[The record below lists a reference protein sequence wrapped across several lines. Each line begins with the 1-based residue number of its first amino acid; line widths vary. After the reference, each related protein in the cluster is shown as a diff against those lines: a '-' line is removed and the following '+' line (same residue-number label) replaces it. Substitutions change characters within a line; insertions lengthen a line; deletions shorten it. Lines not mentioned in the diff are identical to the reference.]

1 MIKIIAVSTL
11 ALFVLCGCG
20 KNPLFSMLPAVATS
34 GGSGSSG
41 STTGTV
47 NNSYLSA
54 KTRVLAL
61 VPDAY
66 LEGLQG
72 SMDGTSGRGSWT
84 FRFYS
89 PSNVKIFSVA
99 VDQNGTSSTP
109 VTYSASA
116 SSSVDTYHL
125 DAFDFSAKNSDQ
137 WCKDITAV
145 NAAFGAGT
153 LTTSSSSYGGTGG
166 FTLHFTSSTVP
177 SKGYDV
183 NLLLSYSISVWY

>member
-1 MIKIIAVSTL
+1 MKKLIAFSAL
-11 ALFVLCGCG
+11 ACIVFCGCG
-20 KNPLFSMLPAVATS
+20 KNPMFSMLPAVVSS

-41 STTGTV
+41 STGTV
-47 NNSYLSA
+47 NTSYQSA
-54 KTRVLAL
+54 KARILPL
-61 VPDAY
+61 VSDAY
-66 LEGLQG
+66 LDGLTG
-72 SMDGTSGRGSWT
+72 SMDGTSGRGSWS
-84 FRFYS
+84 FMFYS
-89 PSNVKIFSVA
+89 PSKVKKYAIS

-125 DAFDFSAKNSDQ
+125 DAYNFSATDSDQ

-153 LTTSSSSYGGTGG
+153 LTSSSSSYGGTGG
-166 FTLHFTSSTVP
+166 FALHFTSSTVP